1 MWYQLEQATVY
12 IYYSTVLPLPV
23 KCVYTHCILY
33 MCMCVCVCVLHRL
46 CLPGELVEDG
56 RERAAHDIEKGW
68 PPQPSKV
75 FTSSN
80 FNHNNIIYF
89 VGTITVHVPKRNAGQ
104 YFDNLGMITALLS
117 KKPAGTAS
125 KMTSKPL
132 IEVLPGHSVNIILL

>member
-1 MWYQLEQATVY
+1 M
-12 IYYSTVLPLPV
+12 
-23 KCVYTHCILY
+23 
-33 MCMCVCVCVLHRL
+33 
-46 CLPGELVEDG
+46 EDG
-56 RERAAHDIEKGW
+56 RERAVYDIEKGW

-80 FNHNNIIYF
+80 FTLNNHYNNNIIYF

-132 IEVLPGHSVNIILL
+132 IEILPGHSVNIILL